1 MALDSEHVVS
11 SAGDVLGQGKSS
23 GDLGQG
29 QWQWHMKTSGFRRN
43 LVLVQ

>member
-1 MALDSEHVVS
+1 MLSLQ
-11 SAGDVLGQGKSS
+11 LGMCLAQGKSS
-23 GDLGQG
+23 GDLGQE